1 MTGEKI
7 HATTRPKVYEQTG
20 SDAPRQPCATSIEHG
35 STRLDMN
42 YKICPRDSDTAS
54 RRSAN
59 LSKGY
64 SAVFATVFIWS
75 MPSLFMFYLNG
86 YYDPWAQNFYRY
98 SVACIAIAP
107 FLFYQIRRGGPR
119 IDMRAV
125 KLCLLPCLP
134 NVVHQV
140 TQVMALF
147 YIGPGVY
154 TIFTRASV
162 IFTALLALAFFP
174 EERVVIRQWQFQL
187 GTLLGLI
194 GAFGVI
200 WFQPNANSLAAA
212 SPSAGGHD
220 QHIALPGLFIA
231 FTATFCWALY
241 GVLIKRPSAEL
252 GSIRSFGLVSFITSA
267 LLFPLTLAFGK
278 IGTPLHAGM
287 NANLVLIVSAV
298 TCITLAHIFYYVA
311 IREIGVALSQSLQL
325 LCPAIAMA
333 LSAWIYGERL
343 THAQLWSAGILLI
356 GAFLAMRVKP
366 VDTTEAAENI

>member
-1 MTGEKI
+1 MNHKTSPV
-7 HATTRPKVYEQTG
+7 R
-20 SDAPRQPCATSIEHG
+20 SDAPW
-35 STRLDMN
+35 
-42 YKICPRDSDTAS
+42 
-54 RRSAN
+54 RRSSN

-75 MPSLFMFYLNG
+75 VPSLFMYYLNR

-98 SVACIAIAP
+98 SVACIAITP
-107 FLFYQIRRGGPR
+107 LLLYQIRRGGPR
-119 IDMRAV
+119 IDMHAV

-174 EERVVIRQWQFQL
+174 EERVIIRQWQFQL

-200 WFQPNANSLAAA
+200 WFQANAELHS
-212 SPSAGGHD
+212 
-220 QHIALPGLFIA
+220 QHIALPGLLIA

-252 GSIRSFGLVSFITSA
+252 GSIRSFGLVSLITSA

-278 IGTPLHAGM
+278 IATPLHVGVQP
-287 NANLVLIVSAV
+287 NLVLIISAV
-298 TCITLAHIFYYVA
+298 TCITLAHILYYVA

-325 LCPAIAMA
+325 LCPAIAIG

-343 THAQLWSAGILLI
+343 THAQLWSAAVLLL
-356 GAFLAMRVKP
+356 GAFLAMHTKP
-366 VDTTEAAENI
+366 VATTETAENI